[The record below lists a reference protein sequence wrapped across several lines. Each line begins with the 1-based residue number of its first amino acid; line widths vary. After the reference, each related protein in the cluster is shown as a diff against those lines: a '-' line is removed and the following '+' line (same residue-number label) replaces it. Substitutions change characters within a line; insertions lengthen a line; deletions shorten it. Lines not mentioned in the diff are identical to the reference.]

1 MKILQ
6 TCEELTGDGGSIAVQ
21 RLHFGLKRAGVYS
34 RVLCVIKN
42 IESPDIAELRPSRM
56 QKRIDSILRRL
67 SAAAGLNRLLD
78 VTSFTIAKNRDVLDT
93 DVLILNAPS
102 YAFCSFLSYPL
113 LSKGRPTIFPVKD
126 MWSFTGHCYHS
137 LDCERWKS
145 GCGNCPHP
153 ELYPAVRRD
162 NTRLEWRLKDWA
174 YSRSHLTVI
183 VPCTWM
189 MELARQSML
198 GRFPIHLIPN
208 GVDTE
213 VYSPLDSEECRSLLG
228 IPRGKKVLMFMAADL
243 TNLMKG
249 SDIMIEALRGLPASL
264 KADTVML
271 LLGHKGAA
279 FADALDIPTINLGY
293 IESDHHKAVCYS
305 AADLFLH
312 PTRADVFPYVLLE
325 SMACGTPVVSFRV
338 GGVPDAVRQGITG
351 CLAEP
356 ERTEEFRA
364 FIVQLLEDE
373 QLRIN
378 MGMSSRDI
386 ALEEYTLDLQVRR
399 FIDLCSTLKH

>member
-1 MKILQ
+1 
-6 TCEELTGDGGSIAVQ
+6 
-21 RLHFGLKRAGVYS
+21 
-34 RVLCVIKN
+34 
-42 IESPDIAELRPSRM
+42 
-56 QKRIDSILRRL
+56 
-67 SAAAGLNRLLD
+67 
-78 VTSFTIAKNRDVLDT
+78 
-93 DVLILNAPS
+93 
-102 YAFCSFLSYPL
+102 
-113 LSKGRPTIFPVKD
+113 
-126 MWSFTGHCYHS
+126 
-137 LDCERWKS
+137 
-145 GCGNCPHP
+145 
-153 ELYPAVRRD
+153 
-162 NTRLEWRLKDWA
+162 
-174 YSRSHLTVI
+174 
-183 VPCTWM
+183 
-189 MELARQSML
+189 
-198 GRFPIHLIPN
+198 
-208 GVDTE
+208 
-213 VYSPLDSEECRSLLG
+213 
-228 IPRGKKVLMFMAADL
+228 MFMAADL